1 MNKFKK
7 IMLGA
12 LSILTL
18 GLFVATGSKVFADGQ
33 YGKYTVTN
41 TETVSTAVW
50 DFSNADDMPSAN
62 VTVKGLTDNTLY
74 GIGGDASKGITLK
87 ASEKNISNNKTG
99 VLYVPVPSA
108 DAAGTITL
116 LGSSSNSART
126 LTLAVVT
133 QNEGSTL
140 TDKVYQYS
148 SSAVN
153 ITFDSSYITTSGS
166 TYWLKFDPNG
176 QEVKLKKITVALTS
190 STQYA
195 ATAAT
200 HVVTIKDGDTTL
212 KTFDVDDGDSF
223 DKPISIWG
231 CSSVS
236 LYTNA
241 GLTDAYTDAAIT
253 ADTTLWVS
261 KTVDT
266 TDYGYNLT
274 KLQITTQRKYQLLQ
288 QLHIYN

>member
-1 MNKFKK
+1 MRK
-7 IMLGA
+7 IKLLIASMIGA
-12 LSILTL
+12 IAL
-18 GLFVATGSKVFADGQ
+18 VFACVFGTRVDADGQ

-140 TDKVYQYS
+140 TDKVYEYS

-176 QEVKLKKITVALTS
+176 EEVKLKKITVALTS
-190 STQYA
+190 ST
-195 ATAAT
+195 
-200 HVVTIKDGDTTL
+200 K
-212 KTFDVDDGDSF
+212 
-223 DKPISIWG
+223 
-231 CSSVS
+231 
-236 LYTNA
+236 
-241 GLTDAYTDAAIT
+241 
-253 ADTTLWVS
+253 
-261 KTVDT
+261 
-266 TDYGYNLT
+266 
-274 KLQITTQRKYQLLQ
+274 
-288 QLHIYN
+288 